1 MHEYKSYLIGG
12 GFIAGSLVLAVL
24 LVALRSAPPQD
35 PPADDTPLVG
45 TTPIE
50 QRSGAL
56 QVRGT
61 GTVRPPR
68 EIDLTAE
75 VGGRIVSVSDAFVS
89 GGTFRTGDTLA
100 RIDPSDYQS
109 RVRQAQAAVTQ
120 RQFEVLQARE
130 EVGVA
135 KEEYERMRQRA
146 ADAPEPDST
155 ELGRLLFREPQLRA
169 AEANLESARAQLET
183 AQTNLER
190 TALVAPFDGRIRTTQ
205 ANLGAYVA
213 PGTPIAGLFSTEQA
227 EIVVPLESGRASLID
242 GLWRTSAR
250 QTDQPRPATVTLNYG
265 GDTYT
270 WDGYVDRVEGALDA
284 QTRTVN
290 VIVRVDAPYDTQPD
304 TEANDSPPLAVGSYV
319 SVDIEGRSLD
329 RYYAVPR
336 RAVRNDGTVWT
347 VESDTLL
354 VMRDVAVVQHVGDQ
368 AFVTGDLTDGRPVII
383 DDLPVVSDSM
393 TVRRADN

>member
-1 MHEYKSYLIGG
+1 MHKYKSYLIGG
-12 GFIAGSLVLAVL
+12 GLIVGSLILAVL

-35 PPADDTPLVG
+35 EPSAEAPIVS

-50 QRSGAL
+50 LRSGAL
-56 QVRGT
+56 TVRGS

-89 GGTFRTGDTLA
+89 GGTFRAGDVLA
-100 RIDPSDYQS
+100 RIDPADYESQ
-109 RVRQAQAAVTQ
+109 VRQARAAVTQ

-135 KEEYERMRQRA
+135 KEEYERLRRRA
-146 ADAPEPDST
+146 DEAPEPDST

-169 AEANLESARAQLET
+169 AEANLESAEAQLET
-183 AQTNLER
+183 AETNLER
-190 TALVAPFDGRIRTTQ
+190 TALVAPFDGRIRTTMTNQ
-205 ANLGAYVA
+205 GAYVA
-213 PGTPIAGLFSTEQA
+213 PGTPVAQLFSTEQA
-227 EIVVPLESGRASLID
+227 EVVVPLESRRAALID
-242 GLWRTSAR
+242 RLWRTSAR
-250 QTDQPRPATVTLNYG
+250 ETDRPRSAAVTLNYG
-265 GDTYT
+265 DATYT

-290 VIVRVDAPYDTQPD
+290 VAVRVDAPYDAHPD
-304 TEANDSPPLAVGSYV
+304 SDADDSPPLAVGSYV

-329 RYYAVPR
+329 TYYAVPR

-347 VESDTLL
+347 VEADTLL
-354 VMRDVAVVQHVGDQ
+354 VMREVDVVQHVDDR
-368 AFVTGDLTDGRPVII
+368 AFVTGDLADGRPVIT

-393 TVRRADN
+393 TVRLADN

>member
-1 MHEYKSYLIGG
+1 MHEYKSYLLGG
-12 GFIAGSLVLAVL
+12 GFIVGSLLLAVL
-24 LVALRSAPPQD
+24 LVALRSAPPED
-35 PPADDTPLVG
+35 PPSNEAPLVA

-50 QRSGAL
+50 LRSGAL
-56 QVRGT
+56 HVRGT

-205 ANLGAYVA
+205 ANLGAYIA
-213 PGTPIAGLFSTEQA
+213 PGTPIARLFSTEQA
-227 EIVVPLESGRASLID
+227 EVVVPLESGRAALID
-242 GLWRTSAR
+242 GLWQTSAR
-250 QTDQPRPATVTLNYG
+250 QTDQPRTATVTLNYG
-265 GDTYT
+265 GNSYT
-270 WDGYVDRVEGALDA
+270 WEGYVDRVEGALDA

-290 VIVRVDAPYDTQPD
+290 VAVRVDAPYDTRPD
-304 TEANDSPPLAVGSYV
+304 TEADNSPPLAVGSYV
-319 SVDIEGRSLD
+319 TVDIEGRSLD
-329 RYYAVPR
+329 RYYVVPR

-347 VESDTLL
+347 IESDTML
-354 VMRDVAVVQHVGDQ
+354 VMRDVEVVQHVDDQ
-368 AFVTGDLTDGRPVII
+368 AFVTGDLTEGRPVIT

-393 TVRRADN
+393 TVRRATE